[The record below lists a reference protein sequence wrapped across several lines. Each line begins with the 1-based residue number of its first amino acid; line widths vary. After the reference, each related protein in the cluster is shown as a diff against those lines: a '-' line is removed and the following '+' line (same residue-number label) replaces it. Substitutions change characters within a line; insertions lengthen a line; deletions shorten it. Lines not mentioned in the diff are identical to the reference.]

1 MPAMCALNAE
11 SNAFHISATLDYATS
26 SVGGK
31 PTAENQLLGVARLQ
45 LLLDLHSSTMDLLLN
60 AKYVHPYCVMMLSNI
75 CLDAAD
81 VILISLLP

>member
-1 MPAMCALNAE
+1 MYPLSAD
-11 SNAFHISATLDYATS
+11 SIAFRISATLAYATS

-31 PTAENQLLGVARLQ
+31 PTAENQLLGVARFQ

-60 AKYVHPYCVMMLSNI
+60 AKYVHPYCVMMLSYN

-81 VILISLLP
+81 AILMSLFPK